1 MDELSVDEELDDEV
15 MVMKVV
21 GVGLSEVDEDV

>member
-1 MDELSVDEELDDEV
+1 VDELSVDEELDDEV